1 MEAFLLGESYLVA
14 FAFVVVIGFVVVVI
28 GFVVVVIGFVAVVVI
43 GFVEAFAVV
52 AAKLDVA
59 PATSVPATR
68 SVTSTFFMV
77 CLSIDEDTRCAS
89 LVPPRMKI
97 GFQD

>member
-1 MEAFLLGESYLVA
+1 MEAFLLGKNYLVA

-28 GFVVVVIGFVAVVVI
+28 GFVVVVIGFVVVVI

-89 LVPPRMKI
+89 LVPARMKI